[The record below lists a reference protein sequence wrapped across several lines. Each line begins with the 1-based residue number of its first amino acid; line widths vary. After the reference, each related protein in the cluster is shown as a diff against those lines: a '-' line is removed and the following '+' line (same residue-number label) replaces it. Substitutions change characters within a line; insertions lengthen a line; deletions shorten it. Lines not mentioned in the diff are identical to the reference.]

1 VHSLTVF
8 WIASHQWRNKI
19 SLGIPDGPQIDFVD
33 KDLSALDEQQGEIL
47 VLSVFIDER
56 PLEGLTGLVDWRLR
70 GALSKWFIGGF
81 ATGAWGERVLY
92 PIDSRLNFSSI
103 LLFGLG
109 HRTEHRA
116 DRALAVA
123 RTALESASSLNASSL
138 TCGLFGLEELP
149 SPLART
155 GRQLLDLLKS
165 TDKLDKITLVTRPK
179 EREILKAQL
188 FSEL

>member
-1 VHSLTVF
+1 MPG
-8 WIASHQWRNKI
+8 Q
-19 SLGIPDGPQIDFVD
+19 DGPRIDFVD
-33 KDLSALDEQQGEIL
+33 KELRALDDRQGDML
-47 VLSVFIDER
+47 VLSVFLDER

-92 PIDSRLNFSSI
+92 PIDARLNFSSI

-109 HRTEHRA
+109 NRTEHRA

-123 RTALESASSLNASSL
+123 RAALESCMSLNAKTL
-138 TCGLFGLEELP
+138 TCGLFGLDELP

-155 GRQLLDLLKS
+155 GRQLLELLQ
-165 TDKLDKITLVTRPK
+165 TANGLETITLVTGAK
-179 EREILKAQL
+179 EREILTAQL
-188 FSEL
+188 ESEL